1 MIRPVPGCILFRP
14 MRTARPC
21 EAFARFIFQELKLKM
36 RKIPNSRRL
45 AEHIS
50 RARANLG
57 SRALRR
63 NHRVVCSARCTVRVR
78 CGRIRR

>member
-1 MIRPVPGCILFRP
+1 MIRPIPGCILFRP
-14 MRTARPC
+14 MLTARPC
-21 EAFARFIFQELKLKM
+21 EAFARFIFQELKLEM
-36 RKIPNSRRL
+36 RKIPNSRYL

-50 RARANLG
+50 RARSSG
-57 SRALRR
+57 R